1 MADGF
6 RGVCRIPAQGLALIP
21 LSDSVAAGLT
31 GAVLPSADPVAP
43 WSLVESNPNCCN
55 PCCAGS
61 GSTCTLC
68 ASQCDPTQ
76 TLCTVPT
83 GANFVVTTSGTPA
96 PGVVDNGTTY
106 ARSEAKAVGAAH
118 LSITAQVAVQPD
130 NNVPA
135 NPACPTL
142 PAATATVVASDGTA
156 SALLAIGQ
164 TTSSRGVVSNYIAL
178 RSIVACSPALAQAT
192 VAIDITQPHTY
203 TVQLNAGSSAKVFVD
218 GSTTA
223 SLTVPYA
230 RLDAAAFL
238 HGANFAFRTERGVTT
253 WNYVNYSIVGSPVG
267 TNVLADEYVPDD
279 CSGGRCAGNH
289 APDCSALAA
298 DLAELPVDRQHHAVG
313 VRGARDADGDALAVY
328 IDGIS
333 SDEDE
338 DNDDEGPD
346 GVYVARDR
354 VALCGRIHDDG
365 DDDRTYE
372 LHVHV
377 RDHRGGSCD
386 GTVRVCVPR
395 AHGHACHDR
404 GWRFRSDHHDWD
416 DDHGYGW
423 GHERDDH

>member
-1 MADGF
+1 M
-6 RGVCRIPAQGLALIP
+6 
-21 LSDSVAAGLT
+21 
-31 GAVLPSADPVAP
+31 
-43 WSLVESNPNCCN
+43 
-55 PCCAGS
+55 
-61 GSTCTLC
+61 
-68 ASQCDPTQ
+68 
-76 TLCTVPT
+76 
-83 GANFVVTTSGTPA
+83 VTTSGNPVD
-96 PGVVDNGTTY
+96 GVAANGTAY
-106 ARSEAKAVGAAH
+106 ARSEPKAVGAAH
-118 LSITAQVAVQPD
+118 ISITAQVAVQPD
-130 NNVPA
+130 NNVPV
-135 NPACPTL
+135 NPACPAQA
-142 PAATATVVASDGTA
+142 PVTAWLVASDGTA
-156 SALLAIGQ
+156 AALFGIGQ
-164 TTSSRGVVSNYIAL
+164 TTNARGAVSNFVTF
-178 RSIVACSPALAQAT
+178 RSIATCATMLGQVAVPF
-192 VAIDITQPHTY
+192 DITQQHTY
-203 TVQLNAGSSAKVFVD
+203 TVQLNAGSSAKLYVD
-218 GSTTA
+218 GSTTPTI
-223 SLTVPYA
+223 TVAYN

-313 VRGARDADGDALAVY
+313 VRGARDADGDALRVY

-338 DNDDEGPD
+338 DADDESAD
-346 GVYVARDR
+346 GAYLARDR

-377 RDHRGGSCD
+377 RDNRGGSCD

-395 AHGHACHDR
+395 VHGHACHDR
-404 GWRFRSDHHDWD
+404 GYRFRSDHHDWD